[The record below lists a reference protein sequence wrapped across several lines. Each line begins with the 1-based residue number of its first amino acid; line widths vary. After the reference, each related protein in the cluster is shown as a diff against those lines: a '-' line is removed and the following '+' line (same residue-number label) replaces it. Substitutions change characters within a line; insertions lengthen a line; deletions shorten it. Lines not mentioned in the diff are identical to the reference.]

1 MAGGGGV
8 DSTDVQPGPPLT
20 AAPDRPLISASV
32 RRWAGAVLIACG
44 AIAVVL
50 GVLFT
55 HQTTADA
62 FDRAVDAPFSNAFAS
77 HQVTAYWLA
86 RPGSE
91 LPALL
96 ICAAIVVVCLLAG
109 RLNGAIL
116 AALGLAVS
124 EGITEHVLKPLF
136 HRTYLGSLT
145 YPSGHTTAIYAL
157 IATVTVLLLLPPRPA
172 RAAPLRYLILAA
184 AYVLAVVVPVG
195 LMGLR
200 WHYFTDTVGGAA
212 IGIGT
217 VLAVALVLDTPVV
230 RGWLAGPS
238 RWLRAVSPFSRS
250 AQHAPPPAHQDV
262 AHAIPD
268 QTVS

>member
-1 MAGGGGV
+1 M
-8 DSTDVQPGPPLT
+8 DSTDVRPGPRPV
-20 AAPDRPLISASV
+20 AGPDRPLISASL

-50 GVLFT
+50 GVLFA
-55 HQTTADA
+55 HQTRADA
-62 FDRAVDAPFSNAFAS
+62 FDRAIDAPFISAFAS

-96 ICAAIVVVCLLAG
+96 MCAAIVVVCLLAG
-109 RLNGAIL
+109 RLDGAIL

-145 YPSGHTTAIYAL
+145 YPSGHTTAVYAL

-172 RAAPLRYLILAA
+172 RAAPLRYLILTA

-212 IGIGT
+212 IGIGS
-217 VLAVALVLDTPVV
+217 VLAVALVLDTRVV
-230 RGWLAGPS
+230 ISWLAGPS
-238 RWLRAVSPFSRS
+238 RWLRAASPFSS
-250 AQHAPPPAHQDV
+250 AHDAPPPAHQD
-262 AHAIPD
+262 AASAIPD
-268 QTVS
+268 RAVP

>member
-1 MAGGGGV
+1 V
-8 DSTDVQPGPPLT
+8 DSTSVRPGPPL
-20 AAPDRPLISASV
+20 AAGPDRPLISASL
-32 RRWAGAVLIACG
+32 RRWAGAVLIPCG

-50 GVLFT
+50 GVLFA
-55 HQTTADA
+55 HQTRADA
-62 FDRAVDAPFSNAFAS
+62 FDRAIDAPFINAFAS

-96 ICAAIVVVCLLAG
+96 MCAAIVVVCLLAG

-116 AALGLAVS
+116 AALGFAVS

-136 HRTYLGSLT
+136 HRTYLGSLS

-157 IATVTVLLLLPPRPA
+157 IATVSVVLLLPPRPA

-184 AYVLAVVVPVG
+184 AYVLAVIVPVG

-212 IGIGT
+212 VGLGA
-217 VLAVALVLDTPVV
+217 VLAVALVLDTRVV
-230 RGWLAGPS
+230 TDWLAGPS
-238 RWLRAVSPFSRS
+238 RWLRAVSPFTSS
-250 AQHAPPPAHQDV
+250 AQDAPPPAHQD
-262 AHAIPD
+262 AAKAIPD
-268 QTVS
+268 RAVP

>member
-1 MAGGGGV
+1 MCGQAR
-8 DSTDVQPGPPLT
+8 
-20 AAPDRPLISASV
+20 AARPDRPLISASV
-32 RRWAGAVLIACG
+32 RRSAGAVVIACG

-50 GVLFT
+50 GVLFAQ
-55 HQTTADA
+55 QTRADA
-62 FDRAVDAPFSNAFAS
+62 FDRAIDAPFVNAFAG
-77 HQVTAYWLA
+77 HRVTAYWLA

-96 ICAAIVVVCLLAG
+96 MCAAIVVVCLLAA

-124 EGITEHVLKPLF
+124 EGITEHALKPLF
-136 HRTYLGSLT
+136 HRTYLGALV
-145 YPSGHTTAIYAL
+145 YPSGHTSSMVAITATYAL
-157 IATVTVLLLLPPRPA
+157 LFATVTVLLLLPPRPA

-184 AYVLAVVVPVG
+184 ACVLAVVVPVG

-238 RWLRAVSPFSRS
+238 RWLRAASPFSSS
-250 AQHAPPPAHQDV
+250 AQDAPPPAHQD
-262 AHAIPD
+262 AASAIPD
-268 QTVS
+268 RAVP

>member
-1 MAGGGGV
+1 M
-8 DSTDVQPGPPLT
+8 DSTDVRPGPRPV
-20 AAPDRPLISASV
+20 AGPDRPLISASL

-50 GVLFT
+50 GALFA
-55 HQTTADA
+55 HQTRADA
-62 FDRAVDAPFSNAFAS
+62 FDRAIDAPFISAFAS

-96 ICAAIVVVCLLAG
+96 MCAAIVVVCLLAG
-109 RLNGAIL
+109 RLDGAIL

-212 IGIGT
+212 IGIGA
-217 VLAVALVLDTPVV
+217 VLAVALVLDTRVV
-230 RGWLAGPS
+230 ISWLAGPS
-238 RWLRAVSPFSRS
+238 RWLRAASPFSS
-250 AQHAPPPAHQDV
+250 AQDAPPPAHQD
-262 AHAIPD
+262 AASAIPD
-268 QTVS
+268 RAVP